1 MYSYFLNNIFQY
13 FLLESNAKLQELVA
27 QIEKLKEENQA
38 IKKEKEEEAKLETKT
53 KNAKNDEK
61 IEKFEIPLLQLSKLK
76 ISDPEEKLIVRP
88 NKLQIS
94 MISKQDRTNLYSN
107 LNLSDSPYPSPRQQ
121 AEVRVFH
128 IQRIEH

>member
-1 MYSYFLNNIFQY
+1 M
-13 FLLESNAKLQELVA
+13 VA

-107 LNLSDSPYPSPRQQ
+107 LNL
-121 AEVRVFH
+121 
-128 IQRIEH
+128 